1 MSSLIKICG
10 ADTELRSGIRSEK
23 GAILF
28 IVAACLVVLLGFMG
42 LAIDLAHA
50 YNNKSQ
56 LQSMADA
63 CALAGASA
71 LNGTSDGIQEA
82 VDRARD
88 SLGRLGNKKEFN
100 TTTVALAEGDVSFST
115 TLNGTYM
122 NKTAA
127 QAVASTIL
135 YVRVLIPIQQSEVV
149 FAKLIPGIPSFVDV
163 NAEAVAGQLPQTK
176 VCSGI
181 GPFSP
186 SRRDIAPFC
195 STTVGDPN
203 YSATCGTGTDPFMGF
218 TVGTYYTLRQPGT
231 GNENQAQDICADK
244 GINGTTGNFGLADPA
259 GCGTNT
265 PCYRDT
271 IVNGSEGNCV
281 EMGNDLPTV
290 TGNKGINV
298 QQGLQDRFA
307 QDCIQNGAG
316 NNEGAYPYSAYE
328 TATLA
333 LENQDP
339 PPTNCGLWRRVIP
352 VAVNDG
358 TIPQGQG
365 TYNIQGMACFYMPFP
380 PSAQP
385 PSSNICLQFIGSCD
399 QMGRPSGLSGGPS
412 ITRIVLFR

>member
-1 MSSLIKICG
+1 MSSLTKIS
-10 ADTELRSGIRSEK
+10 ATDAKLRSEK

-56 LQSMADA
+56 LQSMGDA

-88 SLGRLGNKKEFN
+88 SLNRLSNRKEFN
-100 TTTVALAEGDVSFST
+100 TTTVPLTESDVSFST

-135 YVRVLIPIQQSEVV
+135 YVRVLIPPQQSEVV
-149 FAKLIPGIPSFVDV
+149 FAKLIPGIPSFVNV

-176 VCSGI
+176 VCSGL

-186 SRRDIAPFC
+186 SRRDISYPPQAGE
-195 STTVGDPN
+195 VADP
-203 YSATCGTGTDPFMGF
+203 
-218 TVGTYYTLRQPGT
+218 T
-231 GNENQAQDICADK
+231 GNFGFVVGQFYSLRKPGNPPNNNPNANNDICADR
-244 GINGTTGNFGLADPA
+244 GVTGQTGNFGLADPQ
-259 GCGTNT
+259 GCGNSV

-271 IVNGSEGNCV
+271 IINGSNGNCV
-281 EMGNDLPTV
+281 ELGTDLDNSPGNM
-290 TGNKGINV
+290 GINI
-298 QQGLQDRFA
+298 QNGLQARFA
-307 QDCIQNGAG
+307 QDCVQNGAG
-316 NNEGAYPYSAYE
+316 NNEPAYPWDDYKNAS
-328 TATLA
+328 LA

-339 PPTNCGLWRRVIP
+339 PPTDCGLWRRVIP
-352 VAVNDG
+352 VGINDG
-358 TIPQGQG
+358 NIPVGEG
-365 TYNIQGMACFYMPFP
+365 DTYNVVGMGCFYMPFP
-380 PSAQP
+380 PSATP
-385 PSSNICLQFIGSCD
+385 PSSNICLQYVGRCD
-399 QMGRPSGLSGGPS
+399 ETGRPSGTGGPS